1 MTKSREE
8 QLWDPRFI
16 KTIKSLA
23 PGTAFREGLENVLRA
38 KMGALVVVSDSP
50 KVLDAVDG
58 GFPINCEF
66 TPAGFYELAK
76 MDGAIVLSAD
86 ARRILYGNAQ
96 LVPHY
101 SIPTSETGTRH
112 RTAERMA
119 RQTGVLVLAISQ
131 RRNIITVYLGEIRYT
146 LTDITVLLGR
156 ANQALQ
162 TLEKYNSVL
171 SRGLSTLSA
180 LEFEDLATLS
190 DVAAVAIRAE
200 HVSRIAREIQHNII
214 ELGSE
219 GRLISMQMEELTPE
233 EDDVL
238 LLIKDYCV
246 SADAKTH
253 EEVRSQ
259 LAALPEELLD
269 TYNVCRILGYGVT
282 PNAMDVPVAPRGFRL
297 LNRIPRLPMPVVENL
312 ISHFKTL
319 KRIYG
324 ASINDLDEVDGIG
337 EVRAKTIKDGLKRL
351 REQALLDRHV

>member
-1 MTKSREE
+1 MTRNRDSS
-8 QLWDPRFI
+8 LWDPRFI
-16 KTIKSLA
+16 KIIRSLA
-23 PGTAFREGLENVLRA
+23 PGTNLREGLENVLRA
-38 KMGALVVVSDSP
+38 KMGALVVVGDSP
-50 KVLDAVDG
+50 KVLEAVDG
-58 GFPINCEF
+58 GFAINCEY

-76 MDGAIVLSAD
+76 MDGALILSAD
-86 ARRILYGNAQ
+86 AKRILYGNAQ
-96 LVPHY
+96 LVPHF

-131 RRNIITVYLGEIRYT
+131 RRNIITVYTGDIKYT
-146 LTDITVLLGR
+146 LTDITVLLSR

-162 TLEKYNSVL
+162 TLEKYQTVL
-171 SRGLSTLSA
+171 NRGLSTLSA

-190 DVAAVAIRAE
+190 DVASVVIRAE
-200 HVSRIAREIQHNII
+200 HVSRIASEIQHNII

-246 SADAKTH
+246 STDADTH
-253 EEVRSQ
+253 DNVREQ

-269 TYNVCRILGYGVT
+269 IYNVCRILGYGVT
-282 PNAMDVPVAPRGFRL
+282 PNAIDVPVAPRGYRL

-312 ISHFKTL
+312 VAHFKTL
-319 KRIYG
+319 KRIFG
-324 ASINDLDEVDGIG
+324 ATIDELDEVEGIG

-351 REQALLDRHV
+351 REQALLDRHI